1 LHSTSFSKDYAMS
14 KMLKAAVAA
23 AILAASVPAMAEV
36 VVVVSAK
43 AAESSMSKEDVAQF
57 FLGKSSAMTP
67 IDQPEDAAIRGE
79 FYKKVTDKDASQ
91 AKALWSKL
99 VFTGK
104 ATMPKEVANSAAVK
118 SAVAA
123 NPKAIG
129 YMEKSA
135 VDGSVKVVYT
145 AP

>member
-1 LHSTSFSKDYAMS
+1 MKQLIN
-14 KMLKAAVAA
+14 AAIAAALVAA
-23 AILAASVPAMAEV
+23 AVPALAEV
-36 VVVVSAK
+36 AVVVNPK
-43 AAESSMSKEDVAQF
+43 AAEASMTKEQVAQF
-57 FLGKSSAMTP
+57 FLGKSTAMTP
-67 IDQPEDAAIRGE
+67 IDQPEDAPVRAE

-118 SAVAA
+118 AAVAA

-129 YMEKSA
+129 YIEKSA
-135 VDGSVKVVYT
+135 VDGSVKVIYT
-145 AP
+145 AQ

>member
-1 LHSTSFSKDYAMS
+1 MNKLMS
-14 KMLKAAVAA
+14 ALLVAA
-23 AILAASVPAMAEV
+23 AVSATAPAFAEV
-36 VVVVSAK
+36 VVVVNAK
-43 AAESSMSKEDVAQF
+43 AAESSMTKDQVAQF

-67 IDQPEDAAIRGE
+67 VDQSEDSPLRAE

-118 SAVAA
+118 AAVAA

-129 YMEKSA
+129 YMDKAS
-135 VDGSVKVVYT
+135 VDASVKVVYT

>member
-1 LHSTSFSKDYAMS
+1 MKPFILHM
-14 KMLKAAVAA
+14 AAL
-23 AILAASVPAMAEV
+23 LALSMSVPAMAEV
-36 VVVVSAK
+36 VVVVNPKSA
-43 AAESSMSKEDVAQF
+43 AGAMTNEQVAQF
-57 FLGKSSAMTP
+57 FLGKSTAMTP
-67 IDQPEDAAIRGE
+67 IDQPEGSTVRAE

-118 SAVAA
+118 AAVAA

-129 YMEKSA
+129 YMDKAS
-135 VDGSVKVVYT
+135 VDASVKVVYT

>member
-1 LHSTSFSKDYAMS
+1 MNKFLN
-14 KMLKAAVAA
+14 AALAA
-23 AILAASVPAMAEV
+23 AILAASAPAMAEV
-36 VVVVSAK
+36 VVVVNPK
-43 AAESSMSKEDVAQF
+43 AAEATMTKEQVAQF

-67 IDQPEDAAIRGE
+67 VDQPEDAPIRGE

-118 SAVAA
+118 ALVAG

-135 VDGSVKVVYT
+135 VDATVKVVFT

>member
-1 LHSTSFSKDYAMS
+1 MKQLINAAIAAA
-14 KMLKAAVAA
+14 LIAAAV
-23 AILAASVPAMAEV
+23 PALAEV
-36 VVVVSAK
+36 AVVVNPK
-43 AAESSMSKEDVAQF
+43 AAEASMTKEQVAQF
-57 FLGKSSAMTP
+57 FLGKSTAMTP
-67 IDQPEDAAIRGE
+67 IDQPEDAPVRAE

-118 SAVAA
+118 AAVAA

-129 YMEKSA
+129 YIEKSA
-135 VDGSVKVVYT
+135 VDGSVKVIYT
-145 AP
+145 AQ

>member
-1 LHSTSFSKDYAMS
+1 MKRLIN
-14 KMLKAAVAA
+14 AAIAAALVAA
-23 AILAASVPAMAEV
+23 AVPALAEV
-36 VVVVSAK
+36 AVVVNPK
-43 AAESSMSKEDVAQF
+43 AAEASMTKEQVAQF
-57 FLGKSSAMTP
+57 FLGKSTAMTP
-67 IDQPEDAAIRGE
+67 IDQPEDAPVRAE

-118 SAVAA
+118 AAVAA

-129 YMEKSA
+129 YIEKSA
-135 VDGSVKVVYT
+135 VDGSVKVIYT
-145 AP
+145 AQ

>member
-1 LHSTSFSKDYAMS
+1 MNKL
-14 KMLKAAVAA
+14 LKAALAA
-23 AILAASVPAMAEV
+23 AIFAASVPAFAEV
-36 VVVVSAK
+36 VVVVNPK
-43 AAESSMSKEDVAQF
+43 ALDATMTKDQVAQF

-67 IDQPEDAAIRGE
+67 IDQPDDAPVRAE
-79 FYKKVTDKDASQ
+79 FYKKVTDKEASQ

-135 VDGSVKVVYT
+135 VDASVKVVYT